1 MAIIYT
7 ITFIFF
13 VLFVYTILNSIQFSK
28 TIKILGLRVP
38 KNWDGYEKKGEEQFR
53 DECAKNSIR
62 IDSSS
67 MPNICYLIPALEMKG
82 LHLELVKDGH
92 EEYNNQEGNYLG
104 SEEWIEKW
112 RKIIFSP
119 AITSS
124 EFCLCIK
131 IIMKAHRFNES
142 NNNHLPFV
150 KGLDGSI
157 KEKDSYFIYRALYI
171 MHYNIRIRKNTFL
184 FDRCMIT
191 NDLLSRE
198 TFSREFSITNLSLD
212 TYRVLK
218 LSEIVDIHIGID
230 VCEGDISLENT
241 HRGLVYLRNID
252 SGKSSVF
259 YNSSYRVSSRNIAN
273 SGYIVMG
280 RIPPYS
286 ISKWK
291 EEESI
296 LTEDVVALQLS
307 DEEVI
312 CDYLLLFLEVV
323 IEEIK
328 KEKIERVK
336 LELHKI
342 QNIKIVIPP
351 REIQK
356 RIIKESLPIKHDV
369 EKMKAMLFDFNKQL
383 VETVSENIL
392 IVQSLLKSK
401 IEQDSSLD
409 SSPTYYYSGYKTEW
423 ANGHYRKYGSYVKGH
438 YRNRRK

>member
-1 MAIIYT
+1 MGIIYT
-7 ITFIFF
+7 LIFIFF
-13 VLFVYTILNSIQFSK
+13 VLIVYTIYSSIQFSK
-28 TIKILGLRVP
+28 TIKILGLRPP

-62 IDSSS
+62 IDSSN
-67 MPNICYLIPALEMKG
+67 MPNICYLIPALEMTG

-92 EEYNNQEGNYLG
+92 EEYNNQEGNYFG

-119 AITSS
+119 TIASS

-131 IIMKAHRFNES
+131 IIMQAHRFNES
-142 NNNHLPFV
+142 NNKNLPFV
-150 KGLDGSI
+150 KGLDGVI

-171 MHYNIRIRKNTFL
+171 MHYNIRIRKNTFS

-198 TFSREFSITNLSLD
+198 EFSRESSITNLLVD
-212 TYRVLK
+212 AYRVLR
-218 LSEIVDIHIGID
+218 LSEIVDIHTGID
-230 VCEGDISLENT
+230 VCEGDISLEST

-259 YNSSYRVSSRNIAN
+259 YNSIYHVSSRNIAN
-273 SGYIVMG
+273 LGYIVMG
-280 RIPPYS
+280 RVPPYS

-296 LTEDVVALQLS
+296 LTEDVVAFQLS
-307 DEEVI
+307 NEEVI
-312 CDYLLLFLEVV
+312 CDYLLFFLKLV

-328 KEKIERVK
+328 KEEIERVK

-342 QNIKIVIPP
+342 QNIRIVIPP

-356 RIIKESLPIKHDV
+356 RIIKKSLAIKHDV
-369 EKMKAMLFDFNKQL
+369 EKMKAMLSDFNKQFA
-383 VETVSENIL
+383 ETVSENIL
-392 IVQSLLKSK
+392 IVQSLLKSE
-401 IEQDSSLD
+401 IEQDLPLD
-409 SSPTYYYSGYKTEW
+409 SSPAYYYSGYKTEW
-423 ANGHYRKYGSYVKGH
+423 VNGYYRKYGSYVQGH
-438 YRNRRK
+438 YRIRRK